1 MGFQERRTDNF
12 NNNINLPPIEPVGL
26 ILDFQSM
33 SKWLVLSV
41 GGQKVSTR
49 TQTESLKPEW
59 LTLKG
64 QCIQKTKWRS
74 ICGYIKVLSYDF

>member
-1 MGFQERRTDNF
+1 MVFRNKESTTSTK
-12 NNNINLPPIEPVGL
+12 NINIPPIEPVGL

-41 GGQKVSTR
+41 GGQKVNTR

-59 LTLKG
+59 LTLKD
-64 QCIQKTKWRS
+64 QCLQKARWKP
-74 ICGYIKVLSYDF
+74 ICVYIKV

>member
-49 TQTESLKPEW
+49 TQAESSKHPIVEGLILLIEEILEEKFNTFPKQS
-59 LTLKG
+59 L
-64 QCIQKTKWRS
+64 
-74 ICGYIKVLSYDF
+74 V

>member
-12 NNNINLPPIEPVGL
+12 NNNINIPPIEPVGL

-41 GGQKVSTR
+41 GGQKVSTSLSILSILNKNTTYSLQ
-49 TQTESLKPEW
+49 TQ
-59 LTLKG
+59 
-64 QCIQKTKWRS
+64 
-74 ICGYIKVLSYDF
+74 